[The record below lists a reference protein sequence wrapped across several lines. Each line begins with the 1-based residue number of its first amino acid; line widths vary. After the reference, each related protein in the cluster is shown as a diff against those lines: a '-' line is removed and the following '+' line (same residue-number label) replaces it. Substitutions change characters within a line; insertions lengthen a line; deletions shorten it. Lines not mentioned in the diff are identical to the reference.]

1 MKWREVLLGTLF
13 LALMVLSL
21 FGYSR
26 ETHTATP
33 HGSWA
38 ETINL
43 DGASLVAIG
52 LGIAAIFSLRTV
64 TRQFKEVSKQMGLI
78 PRLPRVPYEWLP
90 LALAPFLL
98 IGFRFSKNITTLPSN
113 GVITITTGFG
123 NSPAKIW
130 MLILLCVV
138 IYLGKL
144 RTRLDQIRGKL

>member
-1 MKWREVLLGTLF
+1 MKWREILLGTLF

-21 FGYSR
+21 FDYSR
-26 ETHTATP
+26 DTHTATP
-33 HGSWA
+33 HGSWS

-52 LGIAAIFSLRTV
+52 LGIAAIFSLRSV

-98 IGFRFSKNITTLPSN
+98 IGFSKTITNPLSN

>member
-98 IGFRFSKNITTLPSN
+98 IGYSNTITNPLSN

-123 NSPAKIW
+123 HSPAKIW